1 MMTLSV
7 VTSPKLVVLIITA
20 NNMLSQQ
27 ISIVNLE
34 SNKVFFGCC
43 CCGCCTKDAC
53 VNEQRTVKTKF
64 LTIEELCAKT
74 A

>member
-43 CCGCCTKDAC
+43 CGCCTKDAC